1 MTNRKLITSDFLAL
15 CLITFLSLCNT
26 AVFFNFFPYL
36 QTLGFSSQEAGL
48 LIGVY
53 ALTSMVMYGG
63 FSRFITTQNGYRIMV
78 AGLLITTCC
87 GVGYTVA
94 TTMALLITI
103 RIISGI
109 GLFLT
114 MSSCMTLFVTVI
126 PPGRSGVAFSLYSVA
141 MLLPYS
147 IMPAITELTSGWFST
162 PVTMYML
169 TALLLLPTAIFA
181 LSKSQRQKQLNL
193 AQQTAA
199 HSAVAVSGKAYRR
212 NLLQKPVLFIL
223 LINATYFFLF
233 SSLFYFL
240 KGYGA
245 LLEVSNPGYFFTIQM
260 AVMVLLRMFG
270 SRMFD
275 AYPKEYLI
283 LFALAVT
290 AIGYVFLA
298 IGVGGA
304 LFFCLAI
311 LFGAGMGLCIPPLN
325 ALMYL
330 HGESQFRGYNAN
342 MMLLAMH
349 FGSFIGPYGGSMLI
363 ANGGYSTYC
372 YATIALIGIAALVV
386 VQLKKCQPREV
397 N

>member
-1 MTNRKLITSDFLAL
+1 MINRKLITSDFLAL

-48 LIGVY
+48 LIGIY
-53 ALTSMVMYGG
+53 ALTSMVLYGG

-78 AGLLITTCC
+78 MGLLITTCC

-94 TTMALLITI
+94 TTMVQLVII

-147 IMPAITELTSGWFST
+147 IMPAITELTSGWFSS

-169 TALLLLPTAIFA
+169 TALFLLPTATFA
-181 LSKSQRQKQLNL
+181 FRRSRRQNQESVVQK
-193 AQQTAA
+193 AGGHPAM
-199 HSAVAVSGKAYRR
+199 AVSGVAYRR
-212 NLLQKPVLFIL
+212 NLLRKPVLFIL
-223 LINATYFFLF
+223 FINATYFFLF

-240 KGYGA
+240 KGYA
-245 LLEVSNPGYFFTIQM
+245 MLLEVSNPGYFFTIQM

-275 AYPKEYLI
+275 ACSKEYLI

-290 AIGYVFLA
+290 AIGYVLLA
-298 IGVGGA
+298 IGVGGL

-311 LFGAGMGLCIPPLN
+311 LFGVGMGLCIPPLN

-349 FGSFIGPYGGSMLI
+349 FGSFVGPYGGSMLI
-363 ANGGYSTYC
+363 ATGGYPIYC
-372 YATIALIGIAALVV
+372 YATVALIGIAALVV
-386 VQLKKCQPREV
+386 VQLKKCQPFEGE
-397 N
+397 